1 MPAFGLSA
9 VPFPMKIRRMLPGCH
24 AGAAVGKETAGAVFT
39 EEPTL
44 RRLTA
49 NAAHPS
55 GEASGLSLSLPE
67 PNQDNRLLPISLTAP
82 DASAARG
89 VTVIRAGSTTAAGA
103 ATASSAIESKVLIV
117 FAGTDDEPNDT
128 DGMATATVARGKE
141 SLRDRDE
148 AAPLDAAAPRAGPRA
163 DTLVEPESDALEPD
177 EPAEPVVSATAIGIA
192 AIAQPI
198 PNATANAPT
207 RPT

>member
-1 MPAFGLSA
+1 MPAFGFSA
-9 VPFPMKIRRMLPGCH
+9 VPLPMKIRRMLPGCQ

-55 GEASGLSLSLPE
+55 AEASGLSLSLPE
-67 PNQDNRLLPISLTAP
+67 PNQDNRLRPISLTAP
-82 DASAARG
+82 DAAATRG
-89 VTVIRAGSTTAAGA
+89 ATVIWADSTTAAGA
-103 ATASSAIESKVLIV
+103 ATASSETAPVVLIV
-117 FAGTDDEPNDT
+117 SAETGDEPNDT
-128 DGMATATVARGKE
+128 DGMAIAAVAGGKE
-141 SLRDRDE
+141 FLRDRDE

-163 DTLVEPESDALEPD
+163 DTLVEPEPETPEPE

-198 PNATANAPT
+198 PSANANAPT